1 MIDLDEET
9 YQKYK
14 KLGRGSWGKDLIMW
28 KTMYTGLL
36 TTAKAGLPT
45 TTTQEEDIT
54 PFTEMM
60 LESFLSIPK
69 ARKEGIPVIMY
80 PFNYEPALFFAMK
93 LAPMMQEIISVGL
106 AFVHMNEPYIDF
118 SNKMGYGDNPTI
130 CNAQRPFLSLVMQ
143 GAAPKPDYLLFLST
157 PCNSLSMS
165 YQVYQHLTKIPTFNI
180 DVPYWAYNQENEFY
194 DEKTMEYMINQS
206 KSLISWLEN
215 KTGHKFEPEEF
226 QKTMKLVNQ
235 AREYILEFNELLKTV
250 PCPMPSMAGFA
261 NFYTMVTRAGSPEA
275 VKTTK
280 YFRDEAAQNAKNG
293 IGGIENEKL
302 RIAWPYTHVFFDQE
316 LLPWLEETHNAV
328 VIMDLLGHYKVLP
341 HDTSTTEKCFES
353 LAMGTLDASMV
364 GKCRGPMEYYVKY
377 LVNYVKDYK
386 IDCVIFPLHMACKH
400 VYSMARVAS
409 EAIREATG
417 VPSLIF
423 GCDSYDS
430 REVTSEELREK
441 ITEFITQVVI

>member
-1 MIDLDEET
+1 VIKLDDEEF
-9 YQKYK
+9 QKYK
-14 KLGRGSWGKDLIMW
+14 KLGRGSWGKDLVMW

-36 TTAKAGLPT
+36 AQAR
-45 TTTQEEDIT
+45 TQEFN
-54 PFTEMM
+54 PFTEM
-60 LESFLSIPK
+60 LLNNFLDIPK
-69 ARKEGIPVIMY
+69 ARKEGIPVIMH
-80 PFNYEPALFFAMK
+80 PFNYEPGLFFAMK
-93 LAPMMQEIISVGL
+93 LVPLMQEIISVGL
-106 AFVHMNEPYIDF
+106 AYVHMNEPYIDF
-118 SNKMGYGDNPTI
+118 TNKVGYGDNPTI
-130 CNAQRPFLSLVMQ
+130 CNAQRPFISLVMQ
-143 GAAPKPDYLLFLST
+143 GAAPIPDLLLFLST

-165 YQVYQHLTKIPTFNI
+165 YQVYQYLSKIQSFNI
-180 DVPYWAYNQENEFY
+180 DVPYWAYSQENEFY

-206 KSLISWLEN
+206 KNLISWLED
-215 KTGHKFEPEEF
+215 KTNYKFEEDSF
-226 QKTMKLVNQ
+226 QQTMRLTNQ

-250 PCPMPSMAGFA
+250 PCPMPSMTGMAIF
-261 NFYTMVTRAGSPEA
+261 NTMVIRGGSPEA

-280 YFRDEAAQNAKNG
+280 YFRDIAAENAKNG
-293 IGGIENEKL
+293 IGAVPDEKI

-316 LLPWLEETHNAV
+316 LLPWLEKTHNAV

-386 IDCVIFPLHMACKH
+386 IDAVIMPMHMACKH
-400 VYSMARVAS
+400 VYTMGMVAS
-409 EAIREATG
+409 EAIREETG

-430 REVTSEELREK
+430 REVTSEELRQK
-441 ITEFITQVVI
+441 ISEFINQVVI